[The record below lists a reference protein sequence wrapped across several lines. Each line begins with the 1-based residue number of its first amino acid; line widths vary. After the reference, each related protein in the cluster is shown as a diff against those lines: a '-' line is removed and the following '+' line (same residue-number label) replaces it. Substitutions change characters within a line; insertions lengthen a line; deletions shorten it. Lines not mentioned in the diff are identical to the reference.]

1 MKYFILYSL
10 LTISFNF
17 QVKKQILNKNVF
29 SQIDNK
35 IIGEWGIYE
44 TNNTGVTAKCNVC
57 PKIIF
62 KNDKTA
68 ILTLPSHKT
77 EEMNWTING
86 NILTIKSINNTTSNK
101 TFRYENYKMYY
112 VKKEKYIELKL
123 EQLNK
128 ESFLI
133 LRH

>member
-1 MKYFILYSL
+1 M
-10 LTISFNF
+10 TISFNF
-17 QVKKQILNKNVF
+17 QVKTQILNKNEF
-29 SQIDNK
+29 RQIENK

-44 TNNTGVTAKCNVC
+44 TNNNGLTANCNVC

-62 KNDKTA
+62 NNDKTA
-68 ILTLPSHKT
+68 ILTLSNHKT

-86 NILTIKSINNTTSNK
+86 DILNIKSINNTTSNK
-101 TFRYENYKMYY
+101 KFQYENYKMYY
-112 VKKEKYIELKL
+112 VIKEKYTELKL

-133 LRH
+133 LRQ